1 MHMLKTKERIITIAD
16 LGRDPDQ
23 ALQNAQRAPIVVT
36 ADGKPAAYLV
46 GTDTFD
52 ALIER
57 LIELE
62 REELSV
68 NVQRGEQDFVK
79 GNFSTLQEVIA
90 RAEAR
95 WQDQDQT
102 QP

>member
-1 MHMLKTKERIITIAD
+1 MLKTKERIITTAD
-16 LGRDPDQ
+16 LGRDPAQ

-36 ADGKPAAYLV
+36 AEGKPAAYLV

>member
-1 MHMLKTKERIITIAD
+1 MLKTKERIITTAE

-36 ADGKPAAYLV
+36 SEGKPTAYIV
-46 GTDTFD
+46 GAETFD

-57 LIELE
+57 LAELE
-62 REELSV
+62 REELV
-68 NVQRGEQDFVK
+68 IGVKKGEQDFAE
-79 GNFSTLQEVIA
+79 GNFAPLDKAIA
-90 RAEAR
+90 RAEAQ
-95 WQDQDQT
+95 WQSQT